1 MLASLVSYCRYVVA
15 TVGGESTLCVKESYE
30 KARSVVGTNS
40 MFTVPL
46 AGSSLPL
53 PVAGRGREEPARGT
67 VNIELVPRIVSQEG
81 IFDVLFECHVETLG
95 HAASEKM
102 AKNLAKKYESISRN
116 MCDVFYK
123 QLDTLSSIVL
133 IKFLSHLV
141 TLLNV

>member
-1 MLASLVSYCRYVVA
+1 MLASFVSYCRYVVA
-15 TVGGESTLCVKESYE
+15 TVGGESILCVKESYE
-30 KARSVVGTNS
+30 KARSVV
-40 MFTVPL
+40 
-46 AGSSLPL
+46 